1 MNKYALLGHPLTHS
15 CSPII
20 HNELFKQNNI
30 NATYELLDIL
40 EDEILE
46 YLNKIRKGIYQGYNV
61 TIPYKEKVMPYLDS
75 LTDAAKI
82 IGAVNV
88 IYLRD
93 GKLIGDNSD
102 FYGFILQLKHQKID
116 VKNKNVYVLGNGG
129 AAKAIIYA
137 LKLMNANVTVV
148 SRRSGFSYDDLANLS
163 KIDVLI
169 NTTPVGMYPNVDASP
184 VSEEVISKTET
195 CIDIIFNPRKTKFLQ
210 LANQKNEGLPMLI
223 FQAIKAEEIWQGHKI
238 DYQYEEIEKACER
251 KLGVNE

>member
-15 CSPII
+15 CSQII
-20 HNELFKQNNI
+20 HNELFRHNNI

-40 EDEILE
+40 ENEIPE
-46 YLNKIRKGIYQGYNV
+46 YLNKFKEGIYQGYNV
-61 TIPYKEKVMPYLDS
+61 TIPYKEKVIPYLDG
-75 LTDAAKI
+75 LTDAANI

-88 IYLRD
+88 IYYRD

-102 FYGFILQLKHQKID
+102 FYGFILQLEYQKID

-137 LKLMNANVTVV
+137 LKLINANVTVV

-169 NTTPVGMYPNVDASP
+169 NTTPVGMYPNVELSP
-184 VSEEVISKTET
+184 VSEDVINKTEI